1 MTTYLCC
8 FATCFLVYH
17 LSFKMTIA
25 IKMEKCWENDYV
37 FKIFTYKKDLA
48 KIIVT

>member
-1 MTTYLCC
+1 MTYLCC
-8 FATCFLVYH
+8 FAICFLICH

-25 IKMEKCWENDYV
+25 IKMEKCQKNGHV